1 MGKTYSLFAAQR
13 GVVFDPV
20 ARGNFLTL
28 FVAFVPLLWI
38 QSDVAAKTGRKGK
51 PLRFWPYA
59 VATFT
64 LWWLAT
70 VWWVGFAAVIGV
82 VAATVTGTV
91 LMSGGLSDLP
101 CRLAQGQTGA
111 GLHGVGQ
118 RLDRLRISF
127 PERRDLV
134 PVAGARQRSR
144 WT

>member
-1 MGKTYSLFAAQR
+1 MGKRILCLLLSVALFSIPWL
-13 GVVFDPV
+13 G
-20 ARGNFLTL
+20 GTSLTL

-38 QSDVAAKTGRKGK
+38 QSDVAAKTGRRGK

-91 LMSGGLSDLP
+91 LMSGAFLIYHAGW
-101 CRLAQGQTGA
+101 RRAKRALAYP
-111 GLHGVGQ
+111 V
-118 RLDRLRISF
+118 
-127 PERRDLV
+127 LV
-134 PVAGARQRSR
+134 SGWSAYE
-144 WT
+144 